1 MFKDKLDSF
10 KALIVRKNEEQ
21 PQKKKI
27 ENLVVFLVLLI
38 ITIIAIKVIWSDNS
52 SKKNNANNNNVNPE
66 YKQLAVENN
75 EIPSNNSV
83 NDTYNLEEELEGIL
97 SKISGVGQVKV
108 LITYSE
114 TSEIVPMYNETHRES
129 TTQES
134 DTNGGVRTIQE
145 TDKSK
150 EIIYEEN
157 SGEKVP
163 ITQKVVLPKIEG
175 ALVIAEGANNTST
188 KVNIIQAVEAVT
200 GLATHKIQVFEMG
213 K

>member
-10 KALIVRKNEEQ
+10 KALIVKKNDNQ

-27 ENLVVFLVLLI
+27 ENMVVFLVLLI
-38 ITIIAIKVIWSDNS
+38 ITIIAIKVIWTDNS
-52 SKKNNANNNNVNPE
+52 SKANPENNVTPE
-66 YKQLAVENN
+66 YKQLALEASQNS
-75 EIPSNNSV
+75 SNIST

-114 TSEIVPMYNETHRES
+114 TSEVVPMYNETHRES

-145 TDKSK
+145 TDRSK

-175 ALVIAEGANNTST
+175 ALIIAEGANNTST

>member
-10 KALIVRKNEEQ
+10 KALIVKKNDNQ

-27 ENLVVFLVLLI
+27 ENMVVFLVLLI
-38 ITIIAIKVIWSDNS
+38 ITIIAIKVIWTDNS
-52 SKKNNANNNNVNPE
+52 TKTNPENNVTPE
-66 YKQLAVENN
+66 YKQLALEASQNS
-75 EIPSNNSV
+75 SNIST

-114 TSEIVPMYNETHRES
+114 TSEVVPMYNETHRES

-145 TDKSK
+145 TDRSK

-175 ALVIAEGANNTST
+175 ALVIAEGASNTST